1 MCVALAGQH
10 FFKAPY
16 LLEGIVAP
24 SRQINGL
31 VVPYE
36 T

>member
-1 MCVALAGQH
+1 MCGTSKATL
-10 FFKAPY
+10 FKVPY
-16 LLEGIVAP
+16 LLEEIVAP

-36 T
+36 I